1 MDEYLSRFKDPALR
15 KRMAP
20 YAQHVIDTARAHGV
34 DPAFVFSQIAA
45 ESSGLPT
52 IEGDKNTK
60 DGLGSAI
67 GLYQVRKGLSKDY
80 GMTPEMRSDPIKS
93 TTAIMPTFKRM
104 LDNAKGDWAMARL
117 GHMRPAMYQR
127 VLAGED
133 INSVLRGSPIAR
145 GQYDK
150 FKGLQQTFAP
160 GAVGV
165 PRPQQVAPT
174 PESQAQF
181 MTAQA
186 PGASVGVQ
194 PQQAPQLYAMQ
205 YPEYADDGYDEPATT
220 MYDYL
225 PQGGQQDHTPAY
237 AEAEQYVPPTEYEQ
251 MLAHFRATR
260 QA

>member
-1 MDEYLSRFKDPALR
+1 
-15 KRMAP
+15 MAP

-45 ESSGLPT
+45 ESSGVPT

-60 DGLGSAI
+60 DGLGSAV
-67 GLYQVRKGLSKDY
+67 GLYQVREGLAKNY
-80 GMTPEMRSDPIKS
+80 GMTAAMRSDPIKA

-117 GHMRPAMYQR
+117 GHMRPAMYSR

-133 INSVLRGSPIAR
+133 VNNVLRGSPIAR

-150 FKGLQQTFAP
+150 FKGLQQTFSTPLGTTPATTP
-160 GAVGV
+160 
-165 PRPQQVAPT
+165 APT

-186 PGASVGVQ
+186 PGAAVGVQ
-194 PQQAPQLYAMQ
+194 QQQQDPQLYAAQ
-205 YPEYADDGYDEPATT
+205 YQQYADDGYEEPPLPS
-220 MYDYL
+220 MYDFL
-225 PQGGQQDHTPAY
+225 PAEQQQQNDQVLY
-237 AEAEQYVPPTEYEQ
+237 AQAEQYVPPTEYEQ

-260 QA
+260 QG

>member
-34 DPAFVFSQIAA
+34 DPAFVFSTIAA
-45 ESSGLPT
+45 ESSGVPT
-52 IEGDKNTK
+52 IVGDK
-60 DGLGSAI
+60 GASV
-67 GLYQVRKGLSKDY
+67 GLYQVQQKYAKDY
-80 GMTPEMRSDPIKS
+80 GMTPEMRSDPIRA
-93 TTAIMPTFKRM
+93 TTAIMPTLKRLM
-104 LDNAKGDWAMARL
+104 DSAKGDWATARL
-117 GHMRPAMYQR
+117 GYMRGAGAMSDVQR
-127 VLAGED
+127 ALAGA
-133 INSVLRGSPIAR
+133 PIAQA
-145 GQYDK
+145 QYDK

-160 GAVGV
+160 SVVGV

-194 PQQAPQLYAMQ
+194 PQQDPQLYAMQ

-225 PQGGQQDHTPAY
+225 PQGRQQEPTPAY

-260 QA
+260 QG